1 MTFYG
6 QIHTSATI
14 NKKLSFNLTLS
25 IANFV
30 MTMRE
35 YYNTTYIS
43 VLIFRIGLLLL
54 VTTTITTTPIK
65 TPPVEWSSR
74 KISEGFWL
82 QGLLPWPNVYKK
94 SFSFKKTR
102 ELWSFLIFTAVAI
115 NYVIKMRL
123 LNGFVMWQ
131 DPDRVIFLSK
141 RNAWKIGCFFLTS
154 GRARFT
160 KALLVFLYFG

>member
-1 MTFYG
+1 MDKFTRVR
-6 QIHTSATI
+6 QST
-14 NKKLSFNLTLS
+14 KKLSFNLTLS

-82 QGLLPWPNVYKK
+82 QGLLPWPNVSKK
-94 SFSFKKTR
+94 AFSSKITR

-131 DPDRVIFLSK
+131 DPDRVIFLK
-141 RNAWKIGCFFLTS
+141 NWLFFLTS

>member
-1 MTFYG
+1 MDKFTRVR
-6 QIHTSATI
+6 QST
-14 NKKLSFNLTLS
+14 KKLSFNLTLS

-94 SFSFKKTR
+94 SFFFKKNSWT
-102 ELWSFLIFTAVAI
+102 
-115 NYVIKMRL
+115 VIISYFYCSSNKL
-123 LNGFVMWQ
+123 CDKNAPIEWFCDVTGSWQ
-131 DPDRVIFLSK
+131 GNIPV
-141 RNAWKIGCFFLTS
+141 
-154 GRARFT
+154 
-160 KALLVFLYFG
+160 

>member
-1 MTFYG
+1 MDKFTRVR
-6 QIHTSATI
+6 QST
-14 NKKLSFNLTLS
+14 KKLSFNLTLS

-82 QGLLPWPNVYKK
+82 QGLLPWPNVSKK
-94 SFSFKKTR
+94 SFFFKKTR

-115 NYVIKMRL
+115 NYVIK
-123 LNGFVMWQ
+123 NAPIEWFCDVTGSWQ
-131 DPDRVIFLSK
+131 GNIPV
-141 RNAWKIGCFFLTS
+141 
-154 GRARFT
+154 
-160 KALLVFLYFG
+160 